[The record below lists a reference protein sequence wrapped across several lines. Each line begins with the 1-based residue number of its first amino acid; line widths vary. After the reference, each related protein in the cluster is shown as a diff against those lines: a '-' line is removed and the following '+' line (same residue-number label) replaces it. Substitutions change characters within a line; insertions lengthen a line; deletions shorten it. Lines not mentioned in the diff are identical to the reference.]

1 MPLTLA
7 WIWIGSSSFEPNC
20 IRKVCKTPWALLF
33 KCDFEGYQRQ
43 TVSVHDWHISGFAF
57 TFWKPRL
64 QGVIIIVRRYKQ
76 KCLSH
81 SSRNVYLYLVL
92 YFRHILI
99 LLTSMC
105 MSNDE
110 IQATI
115 KVEITWGL
123 CSDVLMKEIIWSER
137 LSECRTPRRSPPT
150 FTGQEKSS
158 GRDNDVNAVNDCRA
172 WRVWVSVV
180 WGERKS
186 LSVPGGR
193 LGLFLFLLFS
203 VPFSRG
209 HSESSGPLELLNC
222 RGSLF
227 VAGSKGS
234 GFRPIEGKN
243 G

>member
-43 TVSVHDWHISGFAF
+43 TVSVHDWHISGFTF

-64 QGVIIIVRRYKQ
+64 QGV
-76 KCLSH
+76 SH
-81 SSRNVYLYLVL
+81 N
-92 YFRHILI
+92 
-99 LLTSMC
+99 C
-105 MSNDE
+105 E
-110 IQATI
+110 KIQAEMLEPLLE
-115 KVEITWGL
+115 K
-123 CSDVLMKEIIWSER
+123 CVLIFSVVFQAYFNSINFNVHVKLWDPSYYKSGNNLRFVFWCFNEGDNLKWTSLRIQDPQAFTSHIHRSGKEQR
-137 LSECRTPRRSPPT
+137 
-150 FTGQEKSS
+150 
-158 GRDNDVNAVNDCRA
+158 RDNDVNAVNDCRA

-180 WGERKS
+180 WRERKS